1 MTEQE
6 PRGVLV
12 APELCAWLYRAAI
25 EMVNSEERRNG
36 GGGILPRG
44 LAELFAELRTAA
56 SGRLPGR
63 IGTVDPTPVTVT
75 SAAQLA
81 GVSPR
86 HIRRLAAE
94 GKIRARRHGRDWLI
108 DPQGAREWPARRRRQ
123 EG

>member
-25 EMVNSEERRNG
+25 EMIRSEERRNG
-36 GGGILPRG
+36 GGQPPRG
-44 LAELFAELRTAA
+44 LAELFGQLRIAA

-63 IGTVDPTPVTVT
+63 IGTVEPTPVTVAE
-75 SAAQLA
+75 AAQLA

-86 HIRRLAAE
+86 RIRQLAAS
-94 GKIRARRHGRDWLI
+94 GRIRARRHGRDWLI
-108 DPQGAREWPARRRRQ
+108 DPHAAREWPARRR
-123 EG
+123 